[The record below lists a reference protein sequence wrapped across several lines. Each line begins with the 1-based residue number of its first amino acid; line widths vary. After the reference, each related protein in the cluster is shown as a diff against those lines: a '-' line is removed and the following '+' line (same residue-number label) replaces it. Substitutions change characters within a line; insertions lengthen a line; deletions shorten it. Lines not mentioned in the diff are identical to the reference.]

1 MSHIDINLAM
11 NLKEKIG
18 KRIKILR
25 EERKLK
31 QEDLAWQS
39 NLDRSYMNHV
49 ENGKRNITISSLEKI
64 VIDGLKMTLSDFFN
78 HEIFND
84 SDSNN

>member
-1 MSHIDINLAM
+1 M
-11 NLKEKIG
+11 NLQEKIG
-18 KRIKILR
+18 KRIRALR
-25 EERKLK
+25 EEKKLK

-39 NLDRSYMNHV
+39 NLDRTYMNHV
-49 ENGKRNITISSLEKI
+49 ENGKRNISITSLEKI

-84 SDSNN
+84 SYN

>member
-11 NLKEKIG
+11 DLQVKIG
-18 KRIKILR
+18 KRIKTLR

-49 ENGKRNITISSLEKI
+49 ENGKRNITIISLEKI
-64 VIDGLKMTLSDFFN
+64 VKDGLKMTLSDFFN
-78 HEIFND
+78 DKIFNEEI
-84 SDSNN
+84 N

>member
-1 MSHIDINLAM
+1 M

>member
-11 NLKEKIG
+11 NLQLKIG
-18 KRIKILR
+18 KRIKALR

-39 NLDRSYMNHV
+39 NLDRSYMNHI
-49 ENGKRNITISSLEKI
+49 ENGKRNLTVSSLEKI
-64 VIDGLKMTLSDFFN
+64 VKDGLKMTLSDFFN
-78 HEIFND
+78 HEIFNEED
-84 SDSNN
+84 N

>member
-1 MSHIDINLAM
+1 MD
-11 NLKEKIG
+11 LKEKIG
-18 KRIKILR
+18 KRIKALR

-64 VIDGLKMTLSDFFN
+64 VKDGLKMTLSDFFN
-78 HEIFND
+78 HEIFNAT
-84 SDSNN
+84 DSNN

>member
-1 MSHIDINLAM
+1 M
-11 NLKEKIG
+11 NLQEKIG
-18 KRIKILR
+18 KRIKTLR
-25 EERKLK
+25 EEKKMK

-49 ENGKRNITISSLEKI
+49 ENGKRNISITSLEKI
-64 VIDGLKMTLSDFFN
+64 VKDGLKMTFSDFFN

-84 SDSNN
+84 SNN